1 MDGALTIS
9 VSLVIR
15 RPLAGYISSAVV
27 NDN

>member
-9 VSLVIR
+9 FSLVIR
-15 RPLAGYISSAVV
+15 RPLAGHMSSAFV